1 MTNLSDREQLKEC
14 WVDRF
19 DEVVKGLEID
29 KTIANKL
36 ANFIHYEIETAKKN
50 EVARLKEENEE
61 LRNRLQSE
69 WLCENCNTIY
79 PLQQRGKI
87 SQPCPR
93 CKTLMIPTS
102 PEMREIKQLQSQL
115 SRMSKSA
122 GMESIE
128 KFLGER
134 IDFPPKPNY
143 LFVHKIYP
151 SSGVDRMYKQQEQIR
166 ELAQAIHD
174 SIMGVK

>member
-1 MTNLSDREQLKEC
+1 MTNLSDREQLKEL
-14 WVDRF
+14 RI
-19 DEVVKGLEID
+19 K
-29 KTIANKL
+29 
-36 ANFIHYEIETAKKN
+36 YESAICLMAENAKK
-50 EVARLKEENEE
+50 LD
-61 LRNRLQSE
+61 
-69 WLCENCNTIY
+69 
-79 PLQQRGKI
+79 
-87 SQPCPR
+87 
-93 CKTLMIPTS
+93 
-102 PEMREIKQLQSQL
+102 
-115 SRMSKSA
+115 RMSKSA
-122 GMESIE
+122 GVESIE